1 MSSAYTNYLH
11 LKTTLQDLP
20 KNFYN
25 KLTENEKG
33 VFDELLTAIDS
44 ILPSSKKKKSKT
56 NQIVVGNFQPRT
68 VIMCLNL
75 KKISTGKMFS
85 LKRFAF
91 GLMRCL
97 YKEVIRQKASQVP
110 KGRRRKEEAKSK
122 DFGTS
127 TEDIEISILRV
138 RAEGAENRK
147 NTLKG
152 VVKLMTMKQEKK
164 GRNWLFSEWKRI
176 YDDKIRKKSM
186 FLGFINK
193 VLVSRLSQC
202 CKGIFAKKVFPRMT
216 SKLMKM
222 TLSNILMKRMGLYF
236 HKLCSEQIVKVEA
249 VRKDPGFFTVEA
261 QDFMFGCNF
270 KEAILSEINENVLD
284 KENECAEEFR
294 YGPRKNTKM
303 IKKKKQLLRRSKDMD
318 KITVLDKNHRWVLA
332 FALLKW
338 KKLYFSIHS
347 DFQNKSSLA
356 QTMSQLL
363 EKIYQKVVLNR
374 KSMFFQLIKVKYDI
388 NKQSRPFKISLGVS
402 HLDSI
407 ISRYLNKY
415 ILYSFYDLKEF
426 NIRAASPSSPSGGA
440 RSQSPGSNADLQE
453 RKAYC
458 FYCKLKS
465 VLKKAQL
472 KKKIMAFVSLQN
484 FYDTRVDRVM
494 KNRISALFQMLQRS
508 LFGIMYNAFQDI
520 REKSVANMIKSQAFY
535 FIVQSV
541 IEKNLFV
548 NCKKAFTSIKA
559 YPYGS
564 VNYLVRTIDKKLV
577 YSHLRTGFDSIL
589 NHCVNLNSFLF
600 VRAMIA
606 KKVYEKTYFKRL
618 SSSFLTWIGSTE
630 DYQLAKELGLVDAN
644 LDGKFTTKFEFGT
657 INHNYSSSQDQK
669 CEKNYFLT
677 GHSRFFSEYLD
688 GPITA
693 SS

>member
-33 VFDELLTAIDS
+33 VFDELLTTIDS
-44 ILPSSKKKKSKT
+44 ILPSPNKKKSKP

-75 KKISTGKMFS
+75 KKISNGKMFR
-85 LKRFAF
+85 LKRFTF

-97 YKEVIRQKASQVP
+97 YKEAIRLKAFQEP
-110 KGRRRKEEAKSK
+110 KVRRRKEEAKSK

-147 NTLKG
+147 NTMKG

-176 YDDKIRKKSM
+176 YDDKIRKKSL
-186 FLGFINK
+186 FLDFVNNI
-193 VLVSRLSQC
+193 LVSRCSQY
-202 CKGIFAKKVFPRMT
+202 CKEIFAKKVFPRMS
-216 SKLMKM
+216 SKFMKI
-222 TLSNILMKRMGLYF
+222 TLSSIVMKRISSYF
-236 HKLCSEQIVKVEA
+236 HKLCAEKVVKVEE
-249 VRKDPGFFTVEA
+249 VKKDPGFFTVET
-261 QDFMFGCNF
+261 QDFIFGCNF

-284 KENECAEEFR
+284 KENEVAEEFR
-294 YGPRKNTKM
+294 YGPKKNTKM

-318 KITVLDKNHRWVLA
+318 RITVLDKNHKWVLA

-347 DFQNKSSLA
+347 EFQNKSSLA
-356 QTMSQLL
+356 KTISQLL

-388 NKQSRPFKISLGVS
+388 NRQSRAFKISLGVS
-402 HLDSI
+402 HLESI
-407 ISRYLNKY
+407 TSKRLNKY

-426 NIRAASPSSPSGGA
+426 NIRAASPSSPSAGA

-453 RKAYC
+453 RKTYC
-458 FYCKLKS
+458 FYRKLKS

-484 FYDTRVDRVM
+484 FYDTRVNRVM
-494 KNRISALFQMLQRS
+494 KNSISALFQMLQRS

-520 REKSVANMIKSQAFY
+520 RERSVANMIKSQAFY

-541 IEKNLFV
+541 IEKNLFI
-548 NCKKAFTSIKA
+548 NCKRAFTSIKA
-559 YPYGS
+559 SPYGS
-564 VNYLVRTIDKKLV
+564 INYLVRTIDKKLI

-589 NHCVNLNSFLF
+589 DHCVNLNSFLL
-600 VRAMIA
+600 VRAMFA
-606 KKVYEKTYFKRL
+606 KKLYEKTYFKRL
-618 SSSFLTWIGSTE
+618 SSSFL
-630 DYQLAKELGLVDAN
+630 
-644 LDGKFTTKFEFGT
+644 
-657 INHNYSSSQDQK
+657 
-669 CEKNYFLT
+669 
-677 GHSRFFSEYLD
+677 
-688 GPITA
+688 
-693 SS
+693 